1 MYRQSLKDAFN
12 SAYEGISDFGE
23 FVVVPSDDVF
33 VIFKRGTNL
42 SPHPV
47 ADSLA
52 NTAHCVTV
60 ACDEQMY
67 DSLSLGSMRELS
79 GVAAEKY
86 KTLEHTCK
94 IKTLVISDLAFDL
107 KTTYII

>member
-23 FVVVPSDDVF
+23 FVVVPC
-33 VIFKRGTNL
+33 T
-42 SPHPV
+42 
-47 ADSLA
+47 
-52 NTAHCVTV
+52 TV

-86 KTLEHTCK
+86 KTLDHTCK